1 MITAFARNGYSKE
14 ESFLGSLTYSIYLI
28 HLPVLIVVSRIAY
41 LEGMLRLIPFGITL
55 GLSLIVA
62 RFIEEDIVERSR
74 KKWLNSWKPDGEGT
88 MMRSGRYP
96 IIVFALLVLGMG
108 FYSNY
113 CLKMIHLQNCSEPQ
127 GWGHDNDSGLCRQ
140 SSASFS
146 DHSLGR
152 LGRNDINSGKK
163 EDQDAGR
170 LLSSA
175 LKTSPNQYRKQRGLG
190 GYLYD
195 NF

>member
-1 MITAFARNGYSKE
+1 MITAFAKNGYSKE

-28 HLPVLIVVSRIAY
+28 HLPVLIVVSRIAH

-55 GLSLIVA
+55 VLSLIVA
-62 RFIEEDIVERSR
+62 RFVEEDIVERSR
-74 KKWLNSWKPDGEGT
+74 KKWLNSWKPDGEGA
-88 MMRSGRYP
+88 MMRSGRYYA
-96 IIVFALLVLGMG
+96 IILALLVLSMG

-113 CLKMIHLQNCSEPQ
+113 YLKIIHLKNCSEPQ

-152 LGRNDINSGKK
+152 LGRNVLIAGKK
-163 EDQDAGR
+163 KIRMPDDYCR
-170 LLSSA
+170 
-175 LKTSPNQYRKQRGLG
+175 PH
-190 GYLYD
+190 
-195 NF
+195 